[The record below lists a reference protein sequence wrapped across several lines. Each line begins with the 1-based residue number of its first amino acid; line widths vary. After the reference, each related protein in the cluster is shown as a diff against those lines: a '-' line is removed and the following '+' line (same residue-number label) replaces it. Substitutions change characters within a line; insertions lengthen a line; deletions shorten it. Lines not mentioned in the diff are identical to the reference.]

1 MKVIERPTS
10 TTYVLDFEFHLIKDE
25 TEMKNVVAIIG
36 EKKIVQIART
46 FDLETFQPMLAFAIP
61 EDDKPFS
68 EWMKY
73 ITKLELI
80 VN

>member
-1 MKVIERPTS
+1 MKVIERPMS

-25 TEMKNVVAIIG
+25 TEMKNVVAVIG

-61 EDDKPFS
+61 EDGKPFS
-68 EWMKY
+68 QWMKY
-73 ITKLELI
+73 IAKLELI
-80 VN
+80 VD